1 MINPSEIHECP
12 SARAKFLID
21 VIPTKSFSNL
31 IAPFNYVA
39 TTARERLLS
48 VEVELNMGIIAMKT
62 LGKGGLSNVSQAL
75 RYVLNQDIDTAIVG
89 MNKKTEV
96 EENVA
101 TAENLHPLTEEEKH
115 SLQRRAE
122 EIIKANRLSSSG
134 AVL

>member
-1 MINPSEIHECP
+1 
-12 SARAKFLID
+12 
-21 VIPTKSFSNL
+21 
-31 IAPFNYVA
+31 
-39 TTARERLLS
+39 
-48 VEVELNMGIIAMKT
+48 MGIIAMKT

-75 RYVLNQDIDTAIVG
+75 QYVLNQDIDTAIVG

-96 EENVA
+96 EENVS

-115 SLQRRAE
+115 SLQQRAA